1 MMIRATD
8 SQSAQTLRRS
18 VAFLRHAASTRRGHL
33 AFIVG
38 SIIVGLGLVALL
50 FQHLRHMPMPFTHGR
65 PVLLVSVALL
75 FLAAF
80 LLKAIGWAR
89 LFHDRERPGPA
100 SLAAAGG
107 GATIMGLVLPGRFDE
122 LVRIAIVRR
131 FPGCP
136 AGVRTICLS
145 LVTLGLIDSVALAP
159 FALLAAAW
167 PGNSVGVRIG
177 FAVVGVGGIVAAGVI
192 AALPHVARSPRL
204 MRFRIAR
211 WLAPRATPLRG
222 AVEAWALVSASWLVR
237 ATALTVLLAA
247 LGHGYSF
254 PLAMMFLC
262 AASAAAALPI
272 ALGGAATQ
280 IGAGAAL
287 LVVSGIGTTEA
298 LGFALAAQTLLI
310 LSGAAVLLLAVTW
323 RTTRWA
329 VGLTAPYV
337 VALLPTL
344 K

>member
-1 MMIRATD
+1 MSDRRPGRA
-8 SQSAQTLRRS
+8 RRS
-18 VAFLRHAASTRRGHL
+18 LSYLRHISSSRRGHVVIAVGSAVAGVVVLGL
-33 AFIVG
+33 AFR
-38 SIIVGLGLVALL
+38 
-50 FQHLRHMPMPFTHGR
+50 HLRSTPMPFSHGR
-65 PVLLVSVALL
+65 PVLLVAVSLL

-89 LFHDRERPGPA
+89 LFHFGERPGPV

-107 GATIMGLVLPGRFDE
+107 GATIMGIVLPGRFDE

-145 LVTLGLIDSVALAP
+145 LVTLGLIDAAALAP
-159 FALLAAAW
+159 FSIVASAW
-167 PGNSVGVRIG
+167 PGNSVGVRLG
-177 FAVVGVGGIVAAGVI
+177 FAVVGAGGVAAAGIVAA
-192 AALPHVARSPRL
+192 LPHIASSQRL

-222 AVEAWALVSASWLVR
+222 ATEAWALVSASWVMR
-237 ATALTVLLAA
+237 ATALTLLLAA
-247 LGHGYSF
+247 LGLGFNF

-262 AASAAAALPI
+262 AGAAAAALPI

-280 IGAGAAL
+280 IGAGATL

-310 LSGAAVLLLAVTW
+310 LSGTAVLFLAVTW
-323 RTTRWA
+323 STTRWL
-329 VGLTAPYV
+329 VGVSAPYF
-337 VALLPTL
+337 VALRPRV
-344 K
+344 

>member
-1 MMIRATD
+1 
-8 SQSAQTLRRS
+8 
-18 VAFLRHAASTRRGHL
+18 VAF
-33 AFIVG
+33 VG
-38 SIIVGLGLVALL
+38 GSLVAGLVAVGLAV
-50 FQHLRHMPMPFTHGR
+50 RHISSAPMPFTHGR
-65 PVLLVSVALL
+65 PVLLVSVSLL

-89 LFHDRERPGPA
+89 LFHFGERPGPV

-107 GATIMGLVLPGRFDE
+107 GATIMGIVLPGRFDE

-145 LVTLGLIDSVALAP
+145 LVTLGLIDSAALAP
-159 FALLAAAW
+159 FSLVASAW

-177 FAVVGVGGIVAAGVI
+177 FAVVGAGGIAAAGIVV
-192 AALPHVARSPRL
+192 ALPHIARSPRL

-222 AVEAWALVSASWLVR
+222 AIEAWALVSASWLVR
-237 ATALTVLLAA
+237 ATALTLLLAA
-247 LGHGYSF
+247 LGLGFKF

-262 AASAAAALPI
+262 AGAAAAALPI

-280 IGAGAAL
+280 VGAGATL
-287 LVVSGIGTTEA
+287 LIVSGIGASEA

-310 LSGAAVLLLAVTW
+310 LSGAAVLFLAVTW
-323 RTTRWA
+323 KTTRWL
-329 VGLTAPYV
+329 VEVSAPYFI
-337 VALLPTL
+337 ALRVRFN
-344 K
+344 

>member
-1 MMIRATD
+1 
-8 SQSAQTLRRS
+8 
-18 VAFLRHAASTRRGHL
+18 
-33 AFIVG
+33 
-38 SIIVGLGLVALL
+38 
-50 FQHLRHMPMPFTHGR
+50 
-65 PVLLVSVALL
+65 
-75 FLAAF
+75 
-80 LLKAIGWAR
+80 
-89 LFHDRERPGPA
+89 
-100 SLAAAGG
+100 
-107 GATIMGLVLPGRFDE
+107 MGLVLPGRFDE

-136 AGVRTICLS
+136 AGVPTICLS

-159 FALLAAAW
+159 FALIAAAW

-177 FAVVGVGGIVAAGVI
+177 FAVVGVGGIVAAGI
-192 AALPHVARSPRL
+192 LAALPHVARSPRL

-222 AVEAWALVSASWLVR
+222 ALEAWALVSASWLVR

-280 IGAGAAL
+280 IGAGATL
-287 LVVSGIGTTEA
+287 LVVSGIGTTQA

-310 LSGAAVLLLAVTW
+310 VSGAAVLFLAVTW
-323 RTTRWA
+323 STTRWA

-337 VALLPTL
+337 VALLPSL

>member
-1 MMIRATD
+1 MSDSRPGRARK
-8 SQSAQTLRRS
+8 SLSYLRRTASSRTGHVAIVVGS
-18 VAFLRHAASTRRGHL
+18 VLAGIVAVVLALRHIRNA
-33 AFIVG
+33 
-38 SIIVGLGLVALL
+38 
-50 FQHLRHMPMPFTHGR
+50 PMPFTHGR

-89 LFHDRERPGPA
+89 LFHIRERPGPV

-122 LVRIAIVRR
+122 LIRIAIVRR

-159 FALLAAAW
+159 FAIVAAAW
-167 PGNSVGVRIG
+167 PGNSVAVRFG
-177 FAVVGVGGIVAAGVI
+177 FAVVGAGGIAAAGIVV
-192 AALPHVARSPRL
+192 ALPHVARSERL

-222 AVEAWALVSASWLVR
+222 AVEAWALVSASWAVR
-237 ATALTVLLAA
+237 ATALTTLLAA
-247 LGHGYSF
+247 LGLGFRF

-262 AASAAAALPI
+262 AGAAAAALPI

-280 IGAGAAL
+280 VGAGATL
-287 LVVSGIGTTEA
+287 LIVSGIGASEA

-310 LSGAAVLLLAVTW
+310 LSGAAVLFLAVCW
-323 RTTRWA
+323 KTTRWL
-329 VGLTAPYV
+329 VGITAPYF
-337 VALLPTL
+337 VALRPRLD
-344 K
+344 

>member
-1 MMIRATD
+1 MSDRRPGRARALL
-8 SQSAQTLRRS
+8 S
-18 VAFLRHAASTRRGHL
+18 FLRHIAGSKTGHL
-33 AFIVG
+33 AFVVG
-38 SIIVGLGLVALL
+38 SVVAGLAAVGLA
-50 FQHLRHMPMPFTHGR
+50 FQHLRHTPMPFSHGR
-65 PVLLVSVALL
+65 PVLLVAVALL

-89 LFHDRERPGPA
+89 LFHFHERPGPV

-107 GATIMGLVLPGRFDE
+107 GATIMGIVLPGRFDE

-136 AGVRTICLS
+136 AGVRSICLS
-145 LVTLGLIDSVALAP
+145 LVTLGLIDAAALAP
-159 FALLAAAW
+159 FSIVAAAW
-167 PGNSVGVRIG
+167 PGNGVGVRIG
-177 FAVVGVGGIVAAGVI
+177 FAVVGFGGIGAAGIV

-204 MRFRIAR
+204 MRYRIAR

-237 ATALTVLLAA
+237 ATALTLLLAA
-247 LGHGYSF
+247 LGLGFNF

-262 AASAAAALPI
+262 AGAAAAALPI

-280 IGAGAAL
+280 VGAGATL
-287 LVVSGIGTTEA
+287 LIVSGIGTTEA

-310 LSGAAVLLLAVTW
+310 LSGAAVLFLAVTW
-323 RTTRWA
+323 KTSRWL
-329 VGLTAPYV
+329 VGVSAPYF
-337 VALLPTL
+337 VALRPRLD
-344 K
+344 